1 MPHSIC
7 TSAGAML
14 FTPQA
19 LDLRRKNLESLTKG
33 LGSYMEH
40 VPMVARSREAVVLA
54 KRRRDE
60 LAENKKKILTHPLR
74 ESRDLQVR
82 EEEEARH
89 RWSS

>member
-1 MPHSIC
+1 M
-7 TSAGAML
+7 

-19 LDLRRKNLESLTKG
+19 LDLRRKNLESRTKG
-33 LGSYMEH
+33 LGSYIVEH

-54 KRRRDE
+54 KRKRDE